1 MGQTRFGR
9 RTQVLSLHRRT
20 TITHSHVWPVL
31 GLWIALPHLYHV
43 NEGAGMSAATV
54 QVRANSQ
61 EDGSATKQEAVLSGD
76 ESRWQAVMELPCHL
90 SVDIPLPNF
99 RVRDFL
105 GVRAGSVIRTNWSL
119 TRDVPWRVNDTLMG
133 WGELEGTNTNLAL
146 RLTELAESEDAWK

>member
-1 MGQTRFGR
+1 
-9 RTQVLSLHRRT
+9 
-20 TITHSHVWPVL
+20 
-31 GLWIALPHLYHV
+31 
-43 NEGAGMSAATV
+43 MSAAIV
-54 QVRANSQ
+54 QVRANSP
-61 EDGSATKQEAVLSGD
+61 EDRSATKQAAVLSGD